1 MASNPLF
8 PQPGRILLV
17 KLADLGDALLTTPAI
32 RALHQTFPKARID
45 ALTTPAGA
53 AIYELVPEI
62 DRIIRFPKEIF
73 DRPTGLIQPWRT
85 ASIAWLAARLR
96 AARYDAV
103 VLFHHLTTT
112 FGTAKLRALCLTA
125 GAPVRAGLDNGR
137 GGFLT
142 HRATD
147 YGFGARTEWQYY
159 LDVAGALGACTAE
172 TRPVLTIPDKADAT
186 GAKLLG
192 DLSAGTPAIVIHP
205 SVGWYSQARAWP
217 VKRFAEVARWLQN
230 EYQARIVLVGAPD
243 ASEAAAAIRATVD
256 AIDLTG
262 RTSLAELVAI
272 LRRADLVI
280 GADSGVAHL
289 AAAVEAPLLT
299 IFGPSNHDA
308 WRPYGAAAYTIG
320 DEQIPDSGALVVRS
334 GIACSPCFYTGFT
347 LGRPQGCAL
356 RTCLDLVPVDE
367 VVRVAGHILSGP
379 LSAPNASGHTG
390 KPTAR

>member
-1 MASNPLF
+1 MADNPLF

-53 AIYELVPEI
+53 AIYELVPDI
-62 DRIIRFPKEIF
+62 DRIIRFPKELF
-73 DRPTGLIQPWRT
+73 DRPTGLIRPWRA

-96 AARYDAV
+96 ASRYDAV
-103 VLFHHLTTT
+103 VLFHHLTTA
-112 FGTAKLRALCLTA
+112 FGTAKLRALCLAT
-125 GAPVRAGLDNGR
+125 GATVRAGLDNGR
-137 GGFLT
+137 GAFLT
-142 HRATD
+142 HRAID

-172 TRPVLTIPDKADAT
+172 TRPILTIPDKADAS

-192 DLSAGTPAIVIHP
+192 DLPAGVPVIVLHP
-205 SVGWYSQARAWP
+205 SVGWYSQARTWP
-217 VKRFAEVARWLQN
+217 VKRFAEVARQLQN
-230 EYQARIVLVGAPD
+230 EHQARIILVGAPD
-243 ASEAAAAIRATVD
+243 ASDAAAAIRTTVD

-262 RTSLAELVAI
+262 GTSIAELAAV

-308 WRPYGAAAYTIG
+308 WRPYGAAVHTTG
-320 DEQIPDSGALVVRS
+320 DEQLPNSRALVVRS

-347 LGRPQGCAL
+347 LGRPQGCVL

-367 VVRVAGHILSGP
+367 VVRVAGHILSGS
-379 LSAPNASGHTG
+379 LNAQNAPRPSG

>member
-1 MASNPLF
+1 MAGNMVF
-8 PQPGRILLV
+8 PHPGRILLV

-32 RALHQTFPKARID
+32 RALHQSFPKARID

-62 DRIIRFPKEIF
+62 DRIIRFPKELF
-73 DRPTGLIQPWRT
+73 DRPIGLIRPWRT
-85 ASIAWLAARLR
+85 ASIAWLAGRLR
-96 AARYDAV
+96 ASRYDAV
-103 VLFHHLTTT
+103 VLFHHLTTA
-112 FGTAKLRALCLTA
+112 FGAAKLRALCLAT
-125 GAPVRAGLDNGR
+125 GAPIRAGLDNGR

-142 HRATD
+142 HRAID
-147 YGFGARTEWQYY
+147 HGFGARTEWQYY
-159 LDVAGALGACTAE
+159 LDVAGTLGADTTGTQPA
-172 TRPVLTIPDKADAT
+172 LTIPDKADAS
-186 GAKLLG
+186 GARLLG
-192 DLSAGTPAIVIHP
+192 NLSAGDRVIVIHP
-205 SVGWYSQARAWP
+205 SVGWYSSARAWP
-217 VKRFAEVARWLQN
+217 VERFAEVARRLQN
-230 EYQARIVLVGAPD
+230 EHHARIVLVGAAD
-243 ASEAAAAIRATVD
+243 ASEAAAAILANVD

-262 RTSLAELVAI
+262 RTSLAELAAI

-308 WRPYGAAAYTIG
+308 WRPYGAAVYPIG
-320 DEQIPDSGALVVRS
+320 DERIPDASAFVVRS

-356 RTCLDLVPVDE
+356 RTCLDLVPVDR

-379 LSAPNASGHTG
+379 RNSQNTSGQTIE
-390 KPTAR
+390 PTAR

>member
-1 MASNPLF
+1 MASNPLL

-53 AIYELVPEI
+53 AIYELVPDI
-62 DRIIRFPKEIF
+62 DRIIRFPKELF
-73 DRPTGLIQPWRT
+73 DRPTGLIRPWRS
-85 ASIAWLAARLR
+85 ASIVWLAARLR
-96 AARYDAV
+96 ASRYDAV

-112 FGTAKLRALCLTA
+112 FGTAKLRALCLAT

-142 HRATD
+142 HRAND
-147 YGFGARTEWQYY
+147 YGFGERTEWQYY
-159 LDVAGALGACTAE
+159 LDIAGALGAGTAE
-172 TRPVLTIPDKADAT
+172 TRPAVAIPDKT
-186 GAKLLG
+186 NTSGAKLLG
-192 DLSAGTPAIVIHP
+192 DLPAGGPVIVIHP

-217 VKRFAEVARWLQN
+217 VKRFAEVARRLQN
-230 EYQARIVLVGAPD
+230 EHQARIVLVGASD
-243 ASEAAAAIRATVD
+243 TSEAAAAIRAAVD

-262 RTSLAELVAI
+262 RTSVAELAAV

-308 WRPYGAAAYTIG
+308 WRPYGAAVYTTG
-320 DEQIPDSGALVVRS
+320 DVQIPNGRALVVRS
-334 GIACSPCFYTGFT
+334 GIACSPCIYTGFS

-379 LSAPNASGHTG
+379 RNARSATAHTG

>member
-32 RALHQTFPKARID
+32 RALRQTFPEARID

-53 AIYELVPEI
+53 AIYELVPDI
-62 DRIIRFPKEIF
+62 DRIIRFPKELF
-73 DRPTGLIQPWRT
+73 DRPTGLIRPWRA

-96 AARYDAV
+96 ASHYDAV
-103 VLFHHLTTT
+103 VLFHHLTTP
-112 FGTAKLRALCLTA
+112 FGTAKLRALCLA
-125 GAPVRAGLDNGR
+125 MGAPVRAGLDNGR
-137 GGFLT
+137 GEFLT
-142 HRATD
+142 HRAND
-147 YGFGARTEWQYY
+147 SGFGARTEWQYY
-159 LDVAGALGACTAE
+159 LDVAGAVGAGTTE
-172 TRPVLTIPDKADAT
+172 TRPALAIPDSADT
-186 GAKLLG
+186 SGAKLLG
-192 DLSAGTPAIVIHP
+192 DLPTEAPVIVIHP

-217 VKRFAEVARWLQN
+217 VNRFADVARRLQN
-230 EYQARIVLVGAPD
+230 EHQARIVLVGAPD
-243 ASEAAAAIRATVD
+243 ASEAAAAIQATVD

-262 RTSLAELVAI
+262 RTSLAELAAV

-308 WRPYGAAAYTIG
+308 WRPYGAAVYTTG
-320 DEQIPDSGALVVRS
+320 DEQIPNSGALVVRS

-347 LGRPQGCAL
+347 LGRPRGCAL
-356 RTCLDLVPVDE
+356 RTCLDLVSVDE
-367 VVRVAGHILSGP
+367 VVRVAGHILCVMR
-379 LSAPNASGHTG
+379 NARTATEHTG